1 MTAATATSPRSPQVA
16 GFIAAIGAFLIW
28 GIINP
33 VYFKAVS
40 FVDPVEIMAH
50 RIVWTVALLGGY
62 VLLTQGAG
70 SILRAVGSWRR
81 LGILAVTTV
90 LITINWTVFIHAV
103 VSNQLVASSLG
114 YYINP
119 LVNVLL
125 GVVFLGER
133 LSRRQSG
140 AVALAALGV
149 LTMVVLHGSL
159 SWVSLVLP
167 VSFGLYGLIRKRAV
181 VDPVIG
187 LLVETALIF
196 PICFGYLLW
205 LGADG
210 AFVAG
215 GLDTN
220 LLLMLS
226 GPVTGIPMV
235 LFVYGAQRLN
245 LSTVGLL
252 QYLGPTGQLLMGVL
266 LYGEA
271 FTTGHAVGFACIWVA
286 LAVFSADTLSL
297 HRADQRRRREAAAAE
312 G

>member
-1 MTAATATSPRSPQVA
+1 MTTSAAASSRSPQLA
-16 GFIAAIGAFLIW
+16 GFVAALGAFLIW

-50 RIVWTVALLGGY
+50 RIVWTVVLLGGF
-62 VLLTQGAG
+62 VLLTQGFGA
-70 SILRAVGSWRR
+70 ILRAVGSWRR

-90 LITINWTVFIHAV
+90 LITTNWGVFIWAV

-125 GVVFLGER
+125 GVAFLGER
-133 LSRRQSG
+133 LSRRQLA

-149 LTMVVLHGSL
+149 LAMIVLHGSL
-159 SWVSLVLP
+159 PWISLILP
-167 VSFGLYGLIRKRAV
+167 VSFGLYGLIRKKAAI
-181 VDPVIG
+181 DPVIG

-196 PICFGYLLW
+196 PFCLGYLLW
-205 LGADG
+205 LGAAG
-210 AFVAG
+210 AFATG
-215 GLDTN
+215 GLGTG
-220 LLLMLS
+220 LLLLLS
-226 GPVTGIPMV
+226 GPITGIPMV

-252 QYLGPTGQLLMGVL
+252 QYIGPTGQLLMGVL

-271 FTTGHAVGFACIWVA
+271 FTTGHAVVFACIWAA
-286 LAVFSADTLSL
+286 LVLFSADTWSL
-297 HRADQRRRREAAAAE
+297 HRADLRRRQAAAGA
-312 G
+312 GN